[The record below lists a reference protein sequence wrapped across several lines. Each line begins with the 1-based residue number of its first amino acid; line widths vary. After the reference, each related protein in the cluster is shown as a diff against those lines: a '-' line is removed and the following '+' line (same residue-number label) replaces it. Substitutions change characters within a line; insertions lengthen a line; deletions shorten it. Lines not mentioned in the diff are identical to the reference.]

1 MPLLLAVTPAQ
12 VTKTS
17 ENMATLKI
25 PYACKLLFQ
34 ELQVR
39 CLNREGGYAYMLV
52 HRHAPVSSW
61 DRKCHSRVGA
71 GEVSSG

>member
-39 CLNREGGYAYMLV
+39 CLNSEGGLCIFV
-52 HRHAPVSSW
+52 LCIS
-61 DRKCHSRVGA
+61 
-71 GEVSSG
+71 